1 MRLKSLEIVGFKSFA
16 DPFRIDF
23 RRGISSI
30 VGPNGCGKSN
40 VADALR
46 WVLGTQSPKQIRAE
60 KMESVIFSGSTKRKQ
75 LGMAEV
81 TLTFDNTERSL
92 GLDYDE
98 VSVTRKLFRSGESE
112 YSINGSRCR
121 LMDITDLIVDR
132 GLGSTGYWILESKMV
147 GTILSSRPEDRRFLF
162 DEAAGIVKYKI
173 QRHRAELKLESAA
186 SDLERLADII
196 SEVDTGCQ
204 ALKRQVSAYR
214 KHERVTESI
223 RHYKEAMNLIES
235 TEVMNQLAEST
246 ARLEETGAVV
256 GRETAA
262 LAARSAVLAE
272 ARTEFGRVQGKLDE
286 AHGNC
291 ARLDSALASCDR
303 EIAVTREKI
312 EASETRIAE
321 NRARMAR
328 ERERLELYS
337 RDIEELQ
344 GEKDG
349 LAPAVAKLE
358 VSRVESMAALEEIRG
373 LLGKADGRI
382 KSLRDEKAS
391 LEEELEKLRNGFMA
405 GVRKEEA
412 RLQRISW
419 LENSLRENEG
429 LLNDIRVE
437 KGSLLSRK
445 GETETIL
452 KELRRRALDKAET
465 AAGIRAEKE
474 KTLGMATL
482 SGRETA
488 VLEDRAARI
497 SRSLEKTAAGESIS
511 GGIVPL
517 PGMGKA
523 LGAFLYG
530 FDSAVLVDTPDLS
543 LPGDG
548 SLYAMPLPDSPGS
561 LPKEALPLHRCVES
575 CSEPAILA
583 ILSRGVLAPDR
594 ESAVSWIRGGLSVPV
609 VTPAGDIF
617 RPEGFIR
624 MGVEP
629 ESAGSLE
636 LSQILSETR
645 EELQRKREVHNGFL
659 KALERLTEE
668 AAAIDRGAEEA
679 EKAIGLRERELAG
692 VISSLENAEKE
703 ELLLENKILQKSEE
717 LKGSKGGE
725 TEDSTERYNR
735 EMAVLQ
741 RKKEDITSREEELLK
756 ERSGLEGRLAGTL
769 RDSDGIVF
777 SLREKK
783 NREKEIEDRISMLN
797 SEEDRIQGLMEE
809 LSASSAAAS
818 AGVKTMKESLEEL
831 EVSISRLKKER
842 GEAESVRSGLSVER
856 NRLMESTAV
865 LEKEVQQIRDRLG
878 RSRSAMIELEAVA
891 RSLGEK
897 LKLLEGSVSSEEN
910 PYLGLSQEELKA
922 GLDEENRKLERIG
935 PVNMLAVKEYE
946 DASGR
951 LSYLTEQREDLDRAR
966 ASLSRAIREINEEAA
981 QRFDETFEK
990 VRSNFREMFVKLFG
1004 GGEGDIVSIEGEDP
1018 LEGGIEIMARP
1029 KGKKLK
1035 NVIALSDGEKA
1046 MTAVALLFSLYLVK
1060 PSPFC
1065 VLDELD
1071 SPFDDS
1077 NTDKFIA
1084 ILREF
1089 SGDTQFIVITHNK
1102 RTMEG
1107 SDVLYGV
1114 TMAEEGVSNI
1124 TSVNLEEMVNIK

>member
-196 SEVDTGCQ
+196 SEVETGCSS
-204 ALKRQVSAYR
+204 LKRQVSAYR

-223 RHYKEAMNLIES
+223 KHYREAMNLIES
-235 TEVMNQLAEST
+235 TEIRDQLAGIT
-246 ARLEETGAVV
+246 GRLEETGAVV

-291 ARLDSALASCDR
+291 ARLDSGMASCDR

-312 EASETRIAE
+312 EAAETRMAE

-328 ERERLELYS
+328 ERERLELYR

-358 VSRVESMAALEEIRG
+358 ASHGESMAALEEIRA
-373 LLGKADGRI
+373 LLKKTEGKI
-382 KSLRDEKAS
+382 KTLRDEKSS
-391 LEEELEKLRNGFMA
+391 LEEELEELRNSFMA

-419 LENSLRENEG
+419 LENSLKENEG
-429 LLNDIRVE
+429 LLKDLLQA
-437 KGSLLSRK
+437 KGSLVARK
-445 GETETIL
+445 EEIGTDL
-452 KELRRRALDKAET
+452 KELRQAALERAET
-465 AAGIRAEKE
+465 AAEIRARMDEARRE
-474 KTLGMATL
+474 ATL
-482 SGRETA
+482 AGRETA
-488 VLEDRAARI
+488 VLEDRMTRI
-497 SRSLEKTAAGESIS
+497 SHRLEKAEPGESLS
-511 GGIVPL
+511 GGIVPVN
-517 PGMGKA
+517 GMGKA

-530 FDSAVLVDTPDLS
+530 FDSAVLVETPDLS

-548 SLYAMPLPDSPGS
+548 SLYAMPLPESPGS
-561 LPKEALPLHRCVES
+561 LPKEALPLDRCVES
-575 CSEPAILA
+575 CSDPAILA

-594 ESAVSWIRGGLSVPV
+594 GSAVSWIKGGLMVPV
-609 VTPAGDIF
+609 VTPGGDIF

-624 MGVEP
+624 MGVET

-636 LSQILSETR
+636 LSQILSET
-645 EELQRKREVHNGFL
+645 EEGLQKKREVQNELLAGLEKL
-659 KALERLTEE
+659 KDE
-668 AAAIDRGAEEA
+668 AAAIDLEVKEAEEA
-679 EKAIGLRERELAG
+679 IRGREKELAG
-692 VISSLENAEKE
+692 VNSSLANAEKE
-703 ELLLENKILQKSEE
+703 ELVLEKRILQGTEE
-717 LKGSKGGE
+717 LKGSKSGE
-725 TEDSTERYNR
+725 KEDSTERYNR
-735 EMAVLQ
+735 DMAGLQ
-741 RKKEDITSREEELLK
+741 KRKDNITSREEGLLK
-756 ERSGLEGRLAGTL
+756 ERSSLEGRLSGTL

-809 LSASSAAAS
+809 LSSSSASSS
-818 AGVKTMKESLEEL
+818 AGVKTMKDRLEEL
-831 EVSISRLKKER
+831 ESSISTLKKER

-891 RSLGEK
+891 RSLREK
-897 LKLLEGSVSSEEN
+897 LRLMEESASAEEN

-922 GLDEENRKLERIG
+922 GLEEEERKLERIG

-946 DASGR
+946 EASGR
-951 LSYLTEQREDLDRAR
+951 LEYLTEQRDDLDRAR
-966 ASLSRAIREINEEAA
+966 ESLSRAIREINEEAA
-981 QRFDETFEK
+981 QRFNETFEK
-990 VRSNFREMFVKLFG
+990 VRGNFREMFVKLFG
-1004 GGEGDIVSIEGEDP
+1004 GGEGDIISIEGEDP

-1029 KGKKLK
+1029 KGKNLK

-1077 NTDKFIA
+1077 NTDKFIS

-1089 SGDTQFIVITHNK
+1089 SVDTQFIVITHNK

-1124 TSVNLEEMVNIK
+1124 TSVNMEEMVNIS